1 MIRQI
6 FIAPLK
12 KGISEKQIQKRIED
26 QRRLKDHVTG
36 IQAITVDYSLGL
48 YGIDHAIV
56 MTIDLK
62 DMKAWHNLLSSDY
75 HTQLGNEAP
84 DYFKVDEMISVQV
97 SL

>member
-1 MIRQI
+1 
-6 FIAPLK
+6 
-12 KGISEKQIQKRIED
+12 
-26 QRRLKDHVTG
+26 
-36 IQAITVDYSLGL
+36 
-48 YGIDHAIV
+48 